1 MTQEKLKADQAAMPT
16 AELIE
21 KARAYISAVSEKGHR
36 EWRMSIPVNKNDADM
51 VFQEVCR
58 RLEIASKFDVAFTLV
73 NNAQTL
79 LSELEETHVALC
91 LESTNYIGSVRYE
104 RNKAAIEAAKGTQQ

>member
-1 MTQEKLKADQAAMPT
+1 MTQEKLKADQAAIPT

-21 KARAYISAVSEKGHR
+21 RARAYIGAVSGKGHR

-58 RLEIASKFDVAFTLV
+58 RLEIVSKFDAAFTLV

-91 LESTNYIGSVRYE
+91 FTGDYVGSERYK
-104 RNKAAIEAAKGTQQ
+104 RNKAAIEAAKGTKP